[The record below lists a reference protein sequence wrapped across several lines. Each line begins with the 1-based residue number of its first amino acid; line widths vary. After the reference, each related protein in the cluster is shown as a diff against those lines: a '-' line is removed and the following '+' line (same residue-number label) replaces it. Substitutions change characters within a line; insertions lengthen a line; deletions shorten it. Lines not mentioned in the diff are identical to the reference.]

1 MRPMIRLLFPVLACA
16 LIGACVETRFESPLG
31 DNIETCD
38 TAWKGLWFEEGD
50 DLRRTDGERHL
61 TGFAVDEACAFTL
74 IEQPE
79 AGGPFK
85 RTRVPIN
92 YVHVRGDDYVVVS
105 DAALRGLVDLKA
117 PYDIDP
123 PPQKSFFF
131 ARYRVRGNRLELR
144 KVDDAKVAKL
154 VIDGSLDGTVQK
166 GRNELHVYVRGGRQ
180 QMLDLVRK
188 HDLFES
194 KPSLVF
200 VRSREDLQ
208 DVERRLQR
216 GAIREPRR

>member
-1 MRPMIRLLFPVLACA
+1 MIRLLFPVLACA

>member
-105 DAALRGLVDLKA
+105 DAALRGLVDLKT

-131 ARYRVRGNRLELR
+131 ARYRVRVNRLELR

>member
-1 MRPMIRLLFPVLACA
+1 MHPMIRLLFPVLACA